1 MERAHTHY
9 DNLKVTRNAPTEVI
23 RAAYRVLAQKYH
35 PDVNPSPDALRV
47 MKIFNEA
54 WDVLSNPTRRAEHD
68 QWIVEQEKLAKS
80 QNSFTNEYSF
90 TADKE
95 KYTYKHEEATSNWQK
110 PTQSARTQNDTT
122 NARPHANSA
131 SYSGTAPF
139 ENPET
144 PPLNSLA
151 RLNVYLGSP
160 YGVVYIGFG
169 IVAILVLALVLI
181 AKTTEIK
188 KDSTSTD
195 IAKPESSSPEQ
206 YSQAP
211 PVSSSQAAPKTFSNE
226 EALGAGKPS
235 PDIGGPT
242 KSGIDPL
249 SSYLDYLDSQAEKH
263 KTPSPAK
270 SKPTDG
276 SILDFYANAEASA
289 PSDMDAILAEIH
301 KPAKSSQISTGKE
314 NLGWGAY
321 LDYLDSQAE
330 KHKTPSQDNPI
341 TPSAKRAENG
351 YLKGERQ
358 IFTGGLSSFAV
369 DNSTGSHDAETRFYI
384 NGKQVRSMFVRIGTT
399 FTANEL
405 APGTYKMRYK
415 MIINGKP
422 RVFEAKE
429 DFVLSE
435 TETETGTRF
444 SRVRVTL
451 YKVKNGN
458 MQTAEIPL
466 DRF

>member
-35 PDVNPSPDALRV
+35 PDLNPSPDALRV

-54 WDVLSNPTRRAEHD
+54 WDVLSDPTRRAEHD

-80 QNSFTNEYSF
+80 RNSFTNEYSF
-90 TADKE
+90 TADNE
-95 KYTYKHEEATSNWQK
+95 KYTYKHEEATSNSQK
-110 PTQSARTQNDTT
+110 TTQSARTQNDTT

-139 ENPET
+139 ENSET
-144 PPLNSLA
+144 PRLNSLA

-160 YGVVYIGFG
+160 YGVVYIGFAV
-169 IVAILVLALVLI
+169 VAILVLALVLI

-195 IAKPESSSPEQ
+195 IAKPESSGPER

-211 PVSSSQAAPKTFSNE
+211 PASSSQAVPKTFSNE
-226 EALGAGKPS
+226 EALGAGKTS
-235 PDIGGPT
+235 PDKVPT
-242 KSGIDPL
+242 FVSSWGDFLDRMDNEKASLDKVPTFVPYDGVVLPL
-249 SSYLDYLDSQAEKH
+249 
-263 KTPSPAK
+263 
-270 SKPTDG
+270 
-276 SILDFYANAEASA
+276 
-289 PSDMDAILAEIH
+289 
-301 KPAKSSQISTGKE
+301 
-314 NLGWGAY
+314 
-321 LDYLDSQAE
+321 
-330 KHKTPSQDNPI
+330 

-358 IFTGGLSSFAV
+358 IFTGGLSSFTV

-458 MQTAEIPL
+458 MQTEEIPL